1 MFIIPLIIL
10 IIASLIALVI
20 VWAYA
25 SEEGAGAAIA
35 AFITSAVILAFP
47 WFMFGYSM
55 SYANVSNTRTCQ
67 VTEVVKVNELEQSTN
82 GARVYCADGSNYE
95 ISDNFMTGRFDSSNV
110 YNRVKAATGKEIV
123 VDTIGFRNGFFSSFE
138 NIVEVKEVK

>member
-10 IIASLIALVI
+10 IVISVIALI
-20 VWAYA
+20 VV
-25 SEEGAGAAIA
+25 IA
-35 AFITSAVILAFP
+35 AFSEEISIGIGMLFVALLILVP
-47 WFMFGYSM
+47 GWFAFGYAN
-55 SYANVSNTRTCQ
+55 SYANTNNTRTCE
-67 VTEVVKVNELEQSTN
+67 VVEVVKVNELEQSTN
-82 GARVYCADGSNYE
+82 GSRVYCADGSNYE

>member
-10 IIASLIALVI
+10 IVLSVLALV
-20 VWAYA
+20 VV
-25 SEEGAGAAIA
+25 IA
-35 AFITSAVILAFP
+35 AFAEEISIGFTTLFIALLFLVP
-47 WFMFGYSM
+47 GWFMFGYEM
-55 SYANVSNTRTCQ
+55 NYANVSNTRTCK

-123 VDTIGFRNGFFSSFE
+123 VDTIGFRNGFLSSFE

>member
-1 MFIIPLIIL
+1 MFIIPLVIL
-10 IIASLIALVI
+10 IVLTVLALIL
-20 VWAYA
+20 VWAFSTESA
-25 SEEGAGAAIA
+25 PPAFAALIVA
-35 AFITSAVILAFP
+35 LIMLAPF
-47 WFMFGYSM
+47 WFMFGYSNA
-55 SYANVSNTRTCQ
+55 YANTSNTRTCQ

>member
-1 MFIIPLIIL
+1 MFLIPLIIL
-10 IIASLIALVI
+10 IVLSVIALIVVIAAFYEEIEIGVTALLIALMFLVP
-20 VWAYA
+20 
-25 SEEGAGAAIA
+25 G
-35 AFITSAVILAFP
+35 
-47 WFMFGYSM
+47 WFMFGYAN
-55 SYANVSNTRTCQ
+55 SYANTKNTRTCQ
-67 VTEVVKVNELEQSTN
+67 VTEVVKKNELEQTTN

-138 NIVEVKEVK
+138 NIVELKEVK